1 MTVMEEIQ
9 QLESL
14 QTAVLREMFREI
26 VGVSSR
32 SNNRAFLTR
41 RIAYVLQARAEL
53 AAMTSST
60 AVCVA
65 PGTESRETSSAEWPG
80 LDAAPVAPRSAI
92 LALPIPIPRIA
103 GLPAWRPVYPVPAKP
118 AGAESEAGGE
128 PRARGGAR
136 TGDSIQ
142 TPSTQPHLAPTLA
155 VPGSPEAIAA
165 PGALA
170 APTAPAAAAMP
181 PGAGAHEP
189 PDTQGERV
197 DSATDGADAA
207 IMEVGARDPRIPLP
221 GTVLVRHVGGRTVT
235 VKVLERGFEYE
246 GRIYSSLSSIAREV
260 TGTIWNGLLFFGLVR
275 RGERRPKPKGR

>member
-53 AAMTSST
+53 AAMTSS
-60 AVCVA
+60 ASVCAA
-65 PGTESRETSSAEWPG
+65 PGTAESREPSPPSWPG
-80 LDAAPVAPRSAI
+80 LDVAPVAPRAAI
-92 LALPIPIPRIA
+92 LASRIPRMA
-103 GLPAWRPVYPVPAKP
+103 GLPARRPVYPVPTKP
-118 AGAESEAGGE
+118 AGAESKAGGE
-128 PRARGGAR
+128 PRVPGGAR
-136 TGDSIQ
+136 AEDSIQ
-142 TPSTQPHLAPTLA
+142 AQSAPSPFGPTPA
-155 VPGSPEAIAA
+155 VPGSPEAITA
-165 PGALA
+165 PGALEV
-170 APTAPAAAAMP
+170 PAPAVAAIS
-181 PGAGAHEP
+181 PGAGAHDP
-189 PDTQGERV
+189 PGTQGERV

-207 IMEVGARDPRIPLP
+207 VMEVGARDPRIPPP
-221 GTVLVRHVGGRTVT
+221 GTVLVRHVGGRTVS

-246 GRIYSSLSSIAREV
+246 GRIYSSLSPIAREV

>member
-14 QTAVLREMFREI
+14 QTAALREMFREI

-53 AAMTSST
+53 AAMTSS
-60 AVCVA
+60 AGVCAA
-65 PGTESRETSSAEWPG
+65 PGTAESREASSARWPG
-80 LDAAPVAPRSAI
+80 LDVAPVAPWPAI
-92 LALPIPIPRIA
+92 LASPIPRKP
-103 GLPAWRPVYPVPAKP
+103 GLPARRPVYPVLAKP
-118 AGAESEAGGE
+118 AGSESQAGGE
-128 PRARGGAR
+128 PRVSGGAR
-136 TGDSIQ
+136 AEH
-142 TPSTQPHLAPTLA
+142 STQIPSRPPSMAPASA
-155 VPGSPEAIAA
+155 VPGPLEAITA
-165 PGALA
+165 PGVSEIPA
-170 APTAPAAAAMP
+170 APAAAATP
-181 PGAGAHEP
+181 SGAGTHEP
-189 PDTQGERV
+189 PGTQGERV

-207 IMEVGARDPRIPLP
+207 VMEVGARDPRIPPP
-221 GTVLVRHVGGRTVT
+221 GTVLVRHVGGRTVS

-246 GRIYSSLSSIAREV
+246 GRIYSSLSPIAREV

>member
-53 AAMTSST
+53 AAMTSSAGT
-60 AVCVA
+60 CAA
-65 PGTESRETSSAEWPG
+65 PGTAESREASSARWPG
-80 LDAAPVAPRSAI
+80 LDVAPVAPQAAI
-92 LALPIPIPRIA
+92 MASRIPRMA
-103 GLPAWRPVYPVPAKP
+103 GLPARRPVYPVPAKP
-118 AGAESEAGGE
+118 AGAESEAGSA
-128 PRARGGAR
+128 PRVPGGAR
-136 TGDSIQ
+136 AEDSIQ
-142 TPSTQPHLAPTLA
+142 APSAPSPFGPTAA
-155 VPGSPEAIAA
+155 VPGSPEAITA
-165 PGALA
+165 PGALEV
-170 APTAPAAAAMP
+170 PAPAVAAIS
-181 PGAGAHEP
+181 PGAGAHDP
-189 PDTQGERV
+189 PGTQGERV

-207 IMEVGARDPRIPLP
+207 VMEVGARDPRIPPP

-246 GRIYSSLSSIAREV
+246 GRIYSSLSPIAREV